1 MLKRRE
7 IRMKKHNNGNLSGEI
22 NVKEQNQDLQ
32 IKIQYLNFKSRM
44 DSIRMETEM
53 ERISEL
59 KGRSKETT
67 QSKEQQEKSLIKR
80 KKPQRARENLRRPN
94 TCDLELEKNR
104 RERQQKT
111 VRTSGIYQNPR
122 SPVSPGQRT
131 CKGNSHVDTTITE
144 LLNPVVEAA
153 REKRH
158 LENDGGY

>member
-1 MLKRRE
+1 MQLTSQLK
-7 IRMKKHNNGNLSGEI
+7 LS
-22 NVKEQNQDLQ
+22 L
-32 IKIQYLNFKSRM
+32 
-44 DSIRMETEM
+44 
-53 ERISEL
+53 RISIECL
-59 KGRSKETT
+59 SLSKSLHFVSIFSPFIS
-67 QSKEQQEKSLIKR
+67 QIIEQQEKSLIKR

>member
-22 NVKEQNQDLQ
+22 NIKEQNQDLQ

-53 ERISEL
+53 ERMSEL

-80 KKPQRARENLRRPN
+80 KKASESSG
-94 TCDLELEKNR
+94 KS
-104 RERQQKT
+104 QK
-111 VRTSGIYQNPR
+111 
-122 SPVSPGQRT
+122 
-131 CKGNSHVDTTITE
+131 
-144 LLNPVVEAA
+144 A
-153 REKRH
+153 
-158 LENDGGY
+158 